1 MAGKSNNSF
10 VAICLNNFYL
20 FRNTI
25 YAKDVLF
32 TLRIFHI
39 LFSYACGVIFD
50 EIIIFTKADAILSPY
65 NPLEC
70 LLFYLSRCSVRNGI
84 ARD

>member
-1 MAGKSNNSF
+1 MQKIYYSRCELFIVKS
-10 VAICLNNFYL
+10 LL
-20 FRNTI
+20 
-25 YAKDVLF
+25 
-32 TLRIFHI
+32 
-39 LFSYACGVIFD
+39 GVRGVFFD